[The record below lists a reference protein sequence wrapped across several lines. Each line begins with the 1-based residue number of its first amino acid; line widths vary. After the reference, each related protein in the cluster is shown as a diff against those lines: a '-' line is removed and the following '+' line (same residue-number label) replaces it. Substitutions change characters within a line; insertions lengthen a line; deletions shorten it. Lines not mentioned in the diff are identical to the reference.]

1 MSWNKP
7 SSAPQPPK
15 KSAPPALKRGLLA
28 GLFVVALGALGLYL
42 FSNGEAD
49 SRPLQKKDRGRI
61 KEVAPAAVRPA
72 TVKTVA
78 AKSAVLP
85 EQAPSERASAE
96 NAAATTDSATADSAT
111 PAADKP
117 KRKPIFKNG
126 TDQLIFLAVFASKGS
141 SIPPLPK
148 MSPADTQRYIDS
160 LRSPIE
166 IEEDDPPQVQ
176 EMKKG
181 VNEVRQQIADI
192 IVKEPDRDL
201 SEILNA
207 HREDFNNRIDL
218 RADAQK
224 TYDKFIAEGDAEGAA
239 AYLEKANEFLVDYGI
254 DPIGQESD
262 EEDPQN

>member
-7 SSAPQPPK
+7 SSASQPPPK

-28 GLFVVALGALGLYL
+28 GSLVIALGALGLYL
-42 FSNGEAD
+42 FSNGGAT
-49 SRPLQKKDRGRI
+49 SSSLQKKDRGRI
-61 KEVAPAAVRPA
+61 KEVAPAAVAPA
-72 TVKTVA
+72 AVKP
-78 AKSAVLP
+78 AVLP
-85 EQAPSERASAE
+85 EQTSSEELVSAG
-96 NAAATTDSATADSAT
+96 NAATTTAATAVSI
-111 PAADKP
+111 AADKP
-117 KRKPIFKNG
+117 KRKPIFVNG
-126 TDQLIFLAVFASKGS
+126 TDQLIFLAVFASKGA

-148 MSPADTQRYIDS
+148 MSSADTQRYIDS

-192 IVKEPDRDL
+192 IVKQPDREL

-207 HREDFNNRIDL
+207 HREDFNNRINL

-224 TYDKFIAEGDAEGAA
+224 AYDKFVEEGDAEGAA
-239 AYLEKANEFLVDYGI
+239 AYLEKANKFLADYGI
-254 DPIGQESD
+254 DPIGQEPD
-262 EEDPQN
+262 EDETSN